1 MTDTYVLIKN
11 GYWRTQKIENQIFKV
26 HNPFKPAG
34 HGKNEGTVTVKG
46 TPENGLGIG
55 IKCRIDVHL
64 DDIQYV
70 DIDGNPVDYVAASTV
85 NVGEMFTSMSNI
97 NYEKEFRELESEEA
111 AIKRIGHTF
120 DMFGQIVDAV
130 PNGHIKGLIVSGPPG
145 IGKTHTVTESL
156 SSILDNENK
165 FILVKGYASPIA
177 IYKTLYR
184 YSREDCVVVFDDCD
198 DAFKDET
205 ALNILKAALDSS
217 KHRDICW
224 LAESRAL
231 ILDDIPNTF
240 RFHGGVILLT
250 NTDFERSTAPTLRDH
265 FAAMMSRCHYLDLEI
280 GSQRD
285 QMLRIKQIVNQ
296 GLLDEYRLRDNE
308 RDEVLDFIYTNFNF
322 LRETSLRM
330 VKKVAEVYK
339 AQPHN
344 WRSFA
349 EFTCLKK
356 AARYER
362 LYKEQL
368 KLVDLDP
375 TLKLGELVTQ

>member
-1 MTDTYVLIKN
+1 MTDTYVMVKK

-26 HNPFKPAG
+26 HNPFKAAG

-46 TPENGLGIG
+46 TVENGLGVG

-70 DIDGNPVDYVAASTV
+70 DIDGNPVEHAVATTD
-85 NVGEMFTSMSNI
+85 VGAMFNAMSNI
-97 NYEKEFRELESEEA
+97 NYEKEFRELETEEA
-111 AIKRIGHTF
+111 AIKRISNTF
-120 DMFGQIVDAV
+120 SMFGQIVDAV

-156 SSILDNENK
+156 STILDNENK
-165 FILVKGYASPIA
+165 FILVKGYASPIN

-217 KHRDICW
+217 KRRDIFW
-224 LAESRAL
+224 LAESRTL
-231 ILDDIPNTF
+231 VLEDIPNQF
-240 RFHGGVILLT
+240 QFKGGIILLT
-250 NTDFERSTAPTLRDH
+250 NIDFERSTAPSLKDH

-285 QMLRIKQIVNQ
+285 QLLRIKQIVDE
-296 GLLDEYRLRDNE
+296 GLLDEYMLMDTE
-308 RDEVLDFIYTNFNF
+308 RAEVLDFIYTNFNF

-356 AARYER
+356 VARYER
-362 LYKEQL
+362 LYKEQM
-368 KLVDLDP
+368 KLVDFD
-375 TLKLGELVTQ
+375 TEDKISSC

>member
-1 MTDTYVLIKN
+1 MTDTYVLVKK

-26 HNPFKPAG
+26 HNPFKAAG

-46 TPENGLGIG
+46 TEENGLGVG

-70 DIDGNPVDYVAASTV
+70 DIDGNPVEHAAAIATD
-85 NVGEMFTSMSNI
+85 VGAMFNAMSNI
-97 NYEKEFRELESEEA
+97 NYEKEFRELETEEA
-111 AIKRIGHTF
+111 ATKRISNTF
-120 DMFGQIVDAV
+120 NMFGQIVDAV

-156 SSILDNENK
+156 STILDNENK
-165 FILVKGYASPIA
+165 FILVKGYASPIN

-217 KHRDICW
+217 KRRDIFW
-224 LAESRAL
+224 LAESRTL
-231 ILDDIPNTF
+231 VLEDIPNQF
-240 RFHGGVILLT
+240 QFKGGIILLT
-250 NTDFERSTAPTLRDH
+250 NIDFERSTIPSLKDH

-285 QMLRIKQIVNQ
+285 QLLRIKQIVDE
-296 GLLDEYRLRDNE
+296 GLLDEYMLMDRE
-308 RDEVLDFIYTNFNF
+308 RAEILDFIYTNFNF

-344 WRSFA
+344 WREFA

-368 KLVDLDP
+368 KLVDFGTEDKI
-375 TLKLGELVTQ
+375 TSC

>member
-1 MTDTYVLIKN
+1 MTDTYVLIKK

-34 HGKNEGTVTVKG
+34 HSKNEGTVTVKG
-46 TPENGLGIG
+46 TPENGLGVG

-64 DDIQYV
+64 DDIQYC
-70 DIDGNPVDYVAASTV
+70 DIDGNPVDHVAASTV
-85 NVGEMFTSMSNI
+85 NVGDMFNSMANI
-97 NYEKEFRELESEEA
+97 NYEKEFRELETEEEA
-111 AIKRIGHTF
+111 IQRISHTF

-156 SSILDNENK
+156 NSILDNENK
-165 FILVKGYASPIA
+165 FILVKGYASPIN

-217 KHRDICW
+217 KHRDIFW

-231 ILDDIPNTF
+231 VLDDIPNQF
-240 RFHGGVILLT
+240 RFNGGVILLT
-250 NTDFERSTAPTLRDH
+250 NTDFERSTAPALKDH

-285 QMLRIKQIVNQ
+285 QMLRIKQIVQ
-296 GLLDEYRLRDNE
+296 EGLLDEYCLRSHEQEEILN
-308 RDEVLDFIYTNFNF
+308 FIYTNFNF

-330 VKKVAEVYK
+330 VKKVTEVYK

-344 WRSFA
+344 WVDFA

-356 AARYER
+356 VARYER
-362 LYKEQL
+362 MYKQKL
-368 KLVDLDP
+368 KLVDLTSEQVEDNI
-375 TLKLGELVTQ
+375 TSC